1 MSQIRYN
8 NRDKFDYYRKRAEKG
23 AKAADG
29 SKLSDYGRGY
39 SAAKAEMY
47 GQRLGDFKLKK
58 ALESG
63 DQKQINAVKAE
74 RAKRAEDKRANRERM
89 KAEKAAIKAEKK
101 AAKAGGTKSSA
112 GKAWGDSRGEQI
124 GIERYLK

>member
-1 MSQIRYN
+1 MAQTRYN
-8 NRDKFDYYRKRAEKG
+8 NREKFDYYRKRAEKN

-47 GQRLGDFKLKK
+47 GKKLGDYKLKK
-58 ALESG
+58 AVESG
-63 DQKQINAVKAE
+63 DQTKIKAVKAE
-74 RAKRAEDKRANRERM
+74 RAKRAEDRRANRERM

-101 AAKAGGTKSSA
+101 AAKSGGIKSSA
-112 GKAWGDSRGEQI
+112 GKVWGDSRGEQI
-124 GIERYLK
+124 GIERYL

>member
-1 MSQIRYN
+1 MAQARYN
-8 NRDKFDYYRKRAEKG
+8 NREKFDYYRKRAEKG

-47 GQRLGDFKLKK
+47 GKRLGDYKLKK
-58 ALESG
+58 AVESG
-63 DQKQINAVKAE
+63 DQKQINVVKAE
-74 RAKRAEDKRANRERM
+74 RAKRAEDRRANRERM

-101 AAKAGGTKSSA
+101 AAKSGAKSSA

-124 GIERYLK
+124 GIERYL

>member
-1 MSQIRYN
+1 MAQTRYN
-8 NRDKFDYYRKRAEKG
+8 NREKFDYYRKRAEKN

-47 GQRLGDFKLKK
+47 GKKLGDYKLKK
-58 ALESG
+58 AVESG
-63 DQKQINAVKAE
+63 DQTKINAVKAE
-74 RAKRAEDKRANRERM
+74 RAKRAEDRRANRERM

-101 AAKAGGTKSSA
+101 AAKSGGIKSSA
-112 GKAWGDSRGEQI
+112 GKVWGDSRGEQI
-124 GIERYLK
+124 GIERYL

>member
-1 MSQIRYN
+1 MAQTRYN
-8 NRDKFDYYRKRAEKG
+8 NREKFDYYRKRAEKN

-47 GQRLGDFKLKK
+47 GKKLGDYKLKI
-58 ALESG
+58 AVESG
-63 DQKQINAVKAE
+63 DQTKINAVKAE
-74 RAKRAEDKRANRERM
+74 RAKRADDRRANRERM

-101 AAKAGGTKSSA
+101 AAKSGGIKSSA
-112 GKAWGDSRGEQI
+112 GKVWGDSRGEQI
-124 GIERYLK
+124 GIERYL